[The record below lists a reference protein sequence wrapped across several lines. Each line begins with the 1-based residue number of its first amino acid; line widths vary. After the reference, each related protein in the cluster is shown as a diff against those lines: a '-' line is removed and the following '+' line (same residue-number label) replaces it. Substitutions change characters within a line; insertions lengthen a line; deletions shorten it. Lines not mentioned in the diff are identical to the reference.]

1 MDLIKEQFINI
12 KKDNRIGL
20 MTHVIVG
27 YPDLEMTEKI
37 VLEMIK
43 NGADFVELQIPF
55 SDPIADGPTIMAA
68 CEKSLGNGTRVKDGF
83 KLMEKLSQKT
93 DVPLF
98 FMAYYNTIFKYGTE
112 KFCIDA
118 KKAGASGVIVP
129 DMPVDEEGDEHFY
142 KYCRKY
148 NLANIQV
155 LSPSSTTD
163 RIIKNVKKARGFIYF
178 TARQGTT
185 GAKDTLNTNIKEK
198 VENIRKYT
206 KLPIAAGFGIS
217 TREQVSSLQNISD
230 IAVIGSAI
238 IDIINKSDK
247 NDILKNTGSFI
258 KNIRTA

>member
-1 MDLIKEQFINI
+1 MDLIKEQFIKI

-20 MTHVIVG
+20 MTHVVVG
-27 YPDLEMTEKI
+27 YPDLETTEKI

-43 NGADFVELQIPF
+43 SGADFVELQIPF

-68 CEKSLGNGTRVKDGF
+68 CEKSLENGTRVKDGF
-83 KLMEKLSQKT
+83 KLMEKLTQKSN
-93 DVPLF
+93 VPLF

-118 KKAGASGVIVP
+118 KKAGASGLIVP
-129 DMPVDEEGDEHFY
+129 DMPVDEESEEHFY
-142 KYCRKY
+142 EFCRKN

-163 RIIKNVKKARGFIYF
+163 RIIKNVKQARGFIYF

-185 GAKDTLNTNIKEK
+185 GAKDVLDESIKDK
-198 VENIRKYT
+198 IENIRRYT

-217 TREQVSSLQNISD
+217 TNEHVMSLSNISD

-238 IDIINKSDK
+238 IDIINKSEK
-247 NDILKNTGSFI
+247 SDILKNTGNFV